1 MNFDGITKLFMG
13 FVGLIFVILLTGTVA
28 YSFLDVVGDLEVISG
43 DENITIVDDVTTA
56 YESSLSLVLAFVGII
71 FLAGFYK
78 VLMPLFSKSY

>member
-1 MNFDGITKLFMG
+1 MG